1 MGHLAYL
8 VGLVRGLFLWS
19 RFYAVFSFLSVETG
33 PSLSPLLNTFCV
45 FNFVGCSFSGS
56 VKAILS
62 CPPVLCRDSVQL
74 TYAVVRMYLCMYARY
89 HYVLLYYGVRSDH
102 CLNTSIHTYILRT
115 ALHHIL
121 MQICSTSSYSRLPSY
136 FSLSMSLDVGE
147 LGWAGQGQNS

>member
-19 RFYAVFSFLSVETG
+19 RFYAVFSFLSVKTG

-74 TYAVVRMYLCMYARY
+74 TYAVVRMVPLCIA
-89 HYVLLYYGVRSDH
+89 VLRSAFGP
-102 CLNTSIHTYILRT
+102 LLEYINTYIHTAYSL
-115 ALHHIL
+115 A
-121 MQICSTSSYSRLPSY
+121 SYTHANLLNFELLKITFLFFPV
-136 FSLSMSLDVGE
+136 DVT
-147 LGWAGQGQNS
+147 